1 MATQVDLWFEHAQRW
16 PDELRRVRRI
26 LLDCGLDEAIKWRKP
41 CYAAQGDNIA
51 ILQPMKPHLALMFF
65 KGALLDNAHGAL
77 EPQGE
82 NSRSAMRICFDS
94 VERVDALEEI
104 VRACVREAIEV
115 ERKGLVLERP
125 AQLELCDEMRARL
138 DGDEELRRAFDALT
152 PGRRREYHLHVSGA
166 KRAPTRVSRFEACV
180 PRILEGR
187 GLRDR

>member
-1 MATQVDLWFEHAQRW
+1 MTQVDLWFEHAALW
-16 PDELRRVRRI
+16 PEELQRVRAI

-41 CYAAQGDNIA
+41 CYSADGNNIA

-65 KGALLDNAHGAL
+65 KGALIDDPSGVL

-94 VERVDALEEI
+94 VERVDELEEA
-104 VRACVREAIEV
+104 VRACVRGALEV
-115 ERKGLVLERP
+115 EAKGLVVERP
-125 AQLELCDEMRARL
+125 AALELCAEMRLRL
-138 DGDEELRRAFDALT
+138 DGDAELRRAFEALT

-166 KRAPTRVSRFEACV
+166 KRAETRESRLDACV